1 MSGIKITTAI
11 DQSGVVIDANN
22 YNKDQLHLPFICPDK
37 NCNAIL
43 VHVNAYKRESY
54 SRSQYIP
61 AFFRLEKGFIH
72 TNQCKYKTNGNTTI
86 NSKYSQSDVIDA
98 LNRGETLFRIH
109 VMNSDETNNLHL
121 KSSEFQLNPP
131 SDTTDRVY
139 LIKGR
144 KATYIKTMSSLLYIY
159 KFGLLNK
166 QQQASIKLLAGGQ
179 ILPWKD
185 YFYSTSYLPV
195 LYSKLQKNK
204 LIQAAI
210 IVKVID
216 STMHRGF
223 RYLICS
229 SIYKDNDYR
238 VITAIKLSKNMAKYN
253 IRTNRIY
260 MILGNLSEPLINDR
274 IIKKHKGHEIRTLI
288 SNPSQIIE
296 Y

>member
-11 DQSGVVIDANN
+11 DQSGVVIDENN
-22 YNKDQLHLPFICPDK
+22 YNKDQLHLPLICPDK

-54 SRSQYIP
+54 NRSQYIP

-109 VMNSDETNNLHL
+109 VMNSDEINNLHI

-131 SDTTDRVY
+131 SDTTDRIY

-144 KATYIKTMSSLLYIY
+144 KATYIKTMSSLLDIY

-166 QQQASIKLLAGGQ
+166 QQQASIKLLTGGK
-179 ILPWKD
+179 ILLWKD
-185 YFYSTSYLPV
+185 YFYSTSYLPA

-210 IVKVID
+210 IVKVNY
-216 STMHRGF
+216 SKMHRGF
-223 RYLICS
+223 KYLICS

-238 VITAIKLSKNMAKYN
+238 VITAIKLSKNMEKYN

-260 MILGNLSEPLINDR
+260 MILGNFSEPFINDR
-274 IIKKHKGHEIRTLI
+274 VIKKYKGDEIRTLI